1 MEKEVIKVKKERDEE
16 VEKREGEKV
25 KYEKK
30 IKELEE

>member
-1 MEKEVIKVKKERDEE
+1 LEKEVIKLQKEKQSEI
-16 VEKREGEKV
+16 EKREDEKT